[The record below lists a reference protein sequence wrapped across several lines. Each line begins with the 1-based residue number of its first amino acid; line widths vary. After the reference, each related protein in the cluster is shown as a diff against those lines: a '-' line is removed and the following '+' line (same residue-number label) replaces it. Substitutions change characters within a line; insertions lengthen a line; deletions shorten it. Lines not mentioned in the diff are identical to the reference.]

1 MMAILGAA
9 IVVVGL
15 LCLTD
20 LLLTFGV
27 IRRLREHT
35 EKLAGMH
42 SQDPPVSDLAIGEA
56 PAPFTA
62 SGIDGDSLTG
72 PAGLRMVAFFSAGC
86 SACPERVPAF
96 LRYMRENQI
105 ARDSAMAVVISSQP
119 EPVSYQQDIAEVAPV
134 CVEPLD
140 GGLVNAFKVRGF
152 PTFCLLDG
160 AGSVV
165 AFSHEPTALPAL
177 AATRQR

>member
-1 MMAILGAA
+1 MAILSAA

-27 IRRLREHT
+27 IRRLREHN
-35 EKLAGMH
+35 EQLAHFNGA
-42 SQDPPVSDLAIGEA
+42 DAPVSDLAVGET

-62 SGIDGDSLTG
+62 RSVGGEPLSG

-96 LRYMRENQI
+96 VDYVRANQI
-105 ARDSAMAVVISSQP
+105 ARDSVIAVIISSKP
-119 EPVSYQQDIAEVAPV
+119 EPVSYQEDVAAVAPV
-134 CVEPLD
+134 HVEPLD
-140 GGLVNAFKVRGF
+140 AGLADAFKVRGF
-152 PTFCLLDG
+152 PTFFLLDG
-160 AGSVV
+160 AGSVS
-165 AFSHEPTALPAL
+165 AYSHEPTALPAL
-177 AATRQR
+177 AAARQR